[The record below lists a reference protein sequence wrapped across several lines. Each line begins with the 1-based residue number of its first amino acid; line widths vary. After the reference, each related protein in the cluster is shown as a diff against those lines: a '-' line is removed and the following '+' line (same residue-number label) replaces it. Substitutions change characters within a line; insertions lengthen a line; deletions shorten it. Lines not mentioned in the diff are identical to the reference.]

1 MLQTLALRWFR
12 RYKVFFAI
20 GLLIVGAQIF
30 LAYKLLK
37 IPVSGSGSDEE
48 RDLSKK
54 LYEKY
59 VKKAAGSNLSA
70 DDEDPTGSQ
79 QHPLPAVGGNG
90 VMKGATAGGQRG
102 DGRKEA
108 GRSVLNLSDLSFVPA
123 CDIYSKETISAIHRA
138 SSQACKKQIA
148 DIGCAILEGT
158 FYPRR
163 LPNYC
168 PNGGHVPNRA
178 LGCFQDEKNF
188 RILSGY
194 YTNFKTS
201 NSPRRCIQLCLQ
213 SGFLYAGVQYS
224 SECFCGDDP
233 PKTSAKLP
241 DSSCN
246 MKCSGDPR
254 QACGG
259 YFTVNIYETGIA
271 KFSPQ
276 TTEITPKAGEESA
289 RIAFLLT
296 LNGRALRQVHR
307 LLRTLYSP
315 KHYYF
320 IHVDSRQEYLFREL
334 LKLEEHFPNIRL
346 SRKRWSTIW
355 GGASLLQ
362 MLLSS
367 MEHLLKETPHW
378 KWDFVMNLSES
389 DFPVKTLDKLVR
401 FLSANLGKNFVRS
414 HGREVQ
420 RFIQKQGLDRTFVEC
435 DNHMWRIGDRAL
447 PAGVQ
452 IDGGSD
458 WICLSRDFARYV
470 TEGRKGNE
478 LIEGLLVI
486 FGQTILPAESFFHTV
501 LRNSEFCNSYV
512 DNNLHVT
519 NWKRRLG
526 CKCQYKQIVD
536 WCGCSPNDFKPED
549 WAKLQGTEAKQFYFA
564 RKFEPIINQE
574 VILQLEEWVHGP
586 YPADYPN
593 LHSYWQNF
601 YHYEDQSGPTDEI
614 TLRVAYSVL
623 RNNAKARANQF
634 QEPFRIRELNHFLDH
649 DSYRGFLI
657 LYEATVGGER
667 VLMETR
673 VQPNISAQV
682 SKSAPLG
689 RRLTQLEVSTDFDQ
703 KEQVSRNFQR
713 IIGSRSELVLIFR
726 LAGSRVEKNTTTY
739 TLSVYWIDP
748 LGELADNVELTI
760 EDNPSGPPE
769 NLVYFS
775 KAAGLRQPLKV
786 GIWTAKLVHKKTLLG
801 VTQFLVS
808 GSAPPAVAAVA
819 NQTTKEQ
826 EQAQLDSLVQQFFT
840 IKQSCWVGKGT
851 AAGPPKAHYEQQLP
865 GLQLCSESSWSSLAP
880 DPKSD
885 IYAATERMPEAV
897 GFS

>member
-12 RYKVFFAI
+12 RYKVFFLI
-20 GLLIVGAQIF
+20 GLLIVGAQVF

-37 IPVSGSGSDEE
+37 IPVSGNDSTEE
-48 RDLSKK
+48 RDLSKR

-59 VKKAAGSNLSA
+59 VKKVIGSNLSA
-70 DDEDPTGSQ
+70 DDEDPAGPLRDQQQ
-79 QHPLPAVGGNG
+79 QHRAV
-90 VMKGATAGGQRG
+90 
-102 DGRKEA
+102 DGHAKEPESRKEP
-108 GRSVLNLSDLSFVPA
+108 GRTYLNLNDLSFVPP
-123 CDIYSKETISAIHRA
+123 CEILSKETISAIHRA
-138 SSQACKKQIA
+138 KSQSCKKQIV
-148 DIGCAILEGT
+148 DIACAIRAGT
-158 FYPRR
+158 FYPKR
-163 LPNYC
+163 LPNFC
-168 PNGGHVPNRA
+168 PNEDYVPNRA

-194 YTNFKTS
+194 YTNFKS
-201 NSPRRCIQLCLQ
+201 NNSPKRCIQLCLQ
-213 SGFLYAGVQYS
+213 SGFQYAGVQYS
-224 SECFCGDDP
+224 TECFCGNEE
-233 PKTSAKLP
+233 PKASAKLP

-259 YFTVNIYETGIA
+259 YFTTNVYETGIA
-271 KFSPQ
+271 KFSAQ
-276 TTEITPKAGEESA
+276 TTEIIPKAGEEPT

-296 LNGRALRQVHR
+296 LNGRALRQVYR
-307 LLRTLYSP
+307 LLKALYSP
-315 KHYYF
+315 RHYYF
-320 IHVDSRQEYLFREL
+320 IHVDSRQEYLYREL
-334 LKLEEHFPNIRL
+334 LKLESNFPNIRL
-346 SRKRWSTIW
+346 SRHRWSTIW

-367 MEHLLKETPHW
+367 MEYLLVETPTW
-378 KWDFVMNLSES
+378 KWDFVLNLSES

-401 FLSANLGKNFVRS
+401 FLSANQGKNFVRS

-435 DNHMWRIGDRAL
+435 DNHMWRIGDRVL
-447 PAGVQ
+447 PSGVQ

-458 WICLSRDFARYV
+458 WICLSRSFAKYV
-470 TEGRKGNE
+470 TEGRTNSNE

-486 FGQTILPAESFFHTV
+486 FKQTILPAESFFHTV

-549 WAKLQGTEAKQFYFA
+549 WTKLQGTEPKQFYFA

-601 YHYEDQSGPTDEI
+601 YHYEDQAGSPDGATLNVAQSILRI
-614 TLRVAYSVL
+614 TA
-623 RNNAKARANQF
+623 NARMNQF
-634 QEPFRIRELNHFLDH
+634 QEPFRIRELNHYLDH
-649 DSYRGFLI
+649 DNYRGFLI
-657 LYEATVGGER
+657 LYEATIGSQR
-667 VLMETR
+667 VLLETR
-673 VQPNISAQV
+673 VQPNNSAQV

-689 RRLTQLEVSTDFDQ
+689 RRLTKLEVSTDFDQ
-703 KEQVSRNFQR
+703 KEQLSRNFQR
-713 IIGSRSELVLIFR
+713 IIGSQNELVLIFR
-726 LAGSRVEKNTTTY
+726 LAALRTEKNTTSH
-739 TLSVYWIDP
+739 TLAVLWIDP
-748 LGELADNVELTI
+748 RGELADSAELVI
-760 EDNPSGPPE
+760 EDSPSGPPE
-769 NLVYFS
+769 NLVHFS
-775 KAAGLRQPLKV
+775 KAVNLRQPLPP
-786 GIWTAKLVHKKTLLG
+786 GIWTAKLVHKKALLG
-801 VTQFLVS
+801 ITRFLVS
-808 GSAPPAVAAVA
+808 DSASIANT

-826 EQAQLDSLVQQFFT
+826 EQAKLDTLVSQFFT
-840 IKQSCWVGKGT
+840 IKQTCWVGKDGIV
-851 AAGPPKAHYEQQLP
+851 PPSISTNEQTQPLEE
-865 GLQLCSESSWSSLAP
+865 CSRTSWSSLAP

-885 IYAATERMPEAV
+885 INTATEKYPDGME
-897 GFS
+897 FL

>member
-20 GLLIVGAQIF
+20 GLLIVGAQVF

-48 RDLSKK
+48 RDLSKR

-59 VKKAAGSNLSA
+59 VKKTVGSNLSA
-70 DDEDPTGSQ
+70 DDEDPTGQ
-79 QHPLPAVGGNG
+79 QHPLSVGGNS
-90 VMKGATAGGQRG
+90 MIKAATGG
-102 DGRKEA
+102 GRKEV
-108 GRSVLNLSDLSFVPA
+108 GRTALSLHDLNFVPL
-123 CDIYSKETISAIHRA
+123 CDIYSKETVSAIHRA
-138 SSQACKKQIA
+138 RSQTCKKQIA
-148 DIGCAILEGT
+148 DIACAIQEGT
-158 FYPRR
+158 FYPKR

-168 PNGGHVPNRA
+168 PNGGHVPSRS

-213 SGFLYAGVQYS
+213 SGFLFAGVQYS

-233 PKTSAKLP
+233 PKASAKLP

-276 TTEITPKAGEESA
+276 TTEVTPRSGVQSA
-289 RIAFLLT
+289 RIVFLLT

-315 KHYYF
+315 NHYYF
-320 IHVDSRQEYLFREL
+320 IHVDLRQEYLYREL
-334 LKLEEHFPNIRL
+334 LKLEDNFPNIRL
-346 SRKRWSTIW
+346 SRTRWSTIW

-367 MEHLLKETPHW
+367 MEHLLKERHEW

-401 FLSANLGKNFVRS
+401 FLSSNQGKNFVRS

-470 TEGRKGNE
+470 TEGRTGNE

-486 FGQTILPAESFFHTV
+486 FRQTILPAESFFHTV
-501 LRNSEFCNSYV
+501 LRNSEFCNRYV

-519 NWKRRLG
+519 NWKRKLG

-549 WAKLQGTEAKQFYFA
+549 WGKLQGTEAKQFYFA

-586 YPADYPN
+586 FPADYPN

-601 YHYEDQSGPTDEI
+601 YHYEDQGGPSDET
-614 TLRVAYSVL
+614 TLHVAYSIL
-623 RNNAKARANQF
+623 RLNAKARSNQF

-649 DSYRGFLI
+649 DNYRGFLI
-657 LYEATVGGER
+657 LYEAIVAGER
-667 VLMETR
+667 VLLETR

-682 SKSAPLG
+682 SKSVSLG

-713 IIGSRSELVLIFR
+713 IIGTRSELVLIFR
-726 LAGSRVEKNTTTY
+726 LAGSRTEKNTTTY
-739 TLSVYWIDP
+739 TLAVLWIDP
-748 LGELADNVELTI
+748 SGDLADNVELTI

-769 NLVYFS
+769 NLVHFS
-775 KAAGLRQPLKV
+775 KAASLRHPLKV
-786 GIWTAKLVHKKTLLG
+786 GIWTAKLVYKKTLLG
-801 VTQFLVS
+801 VTRFLVS
-808 GSAPPAVAAVA
+808 GSAFSAAA

-840 IKQSCWVGKGT
+840 IKQSCWVGKEN
-851 AAGPPKAHYEQQLP
+851 AVPLEAHLEQPQDL
-865 GLQLCSESSWSSLAP
+865 LRCSESSWSSLAP

-885 IYAATERMPEAV
+885 IYAANERIPEGM

>member
-12 RYKVFFAI
+12 RYKVFFLI
-20 GLLIVGAQIF
+20 GLLIVGAQVF

-37 IPVSGSGSDEE
+37 IPVSGTDSSEE
-48 RDLSKK
+48 RDLSKR

-59 VKKAAGSNLSA
+59 VKKVAGSNLSA
-70 DDEDPTGSQ
+70 DDEDPAGQREQ
-79 QHPLPAVGGNG
+79 QHL
-90 VMKGATAGGQRG
+90 AGEGHVKEPREA
-102 DGRKEA
+102 RKES
-108 GRSVLNLSDLSFVPA
+108 GRTYLNLNDLSFVPP
-123 CDIYSKETISAIHRA
+123 CEIYNKETISAIHRA
-138 SSQACKKQIA
+138 TSQPCKKQIV
-148 DIGCAILEGT
+148 DIACAIQAGT
-158 FYPRR
+158 FYPKR

-168 PNGGHVPNRA
+168 PNGQYVPNRA

-188 RILSGY
+188 RILPGY

-201 NSPRRCIQLCLQ
+201 NSPKRCIQLCLQ

-224 SECFCGDDP
+224 TECFCGDEL
-233 PKTSAKLP
+233 PKASAKLP

-259 YFTVNIYETGIA
+259 YFTTNVYETGIA
-271 KFSPQ
+271 KFSAQ
-276 TTEITPKAGEESA
+276 TTEITPKVGEEPA

-307 LLRTLYSP
+307 LLKTLYSP
-315 KHYYF
+315 RHYYF
-320 IHVDSRQEYLFREL
+320 IHIDSRQEYLYREL
-334 LKLEEHFPNIRL
+334 LKLETNYPNIRL
-346 SRKRWSTIW
+346 SRNRYSTIW

-367 MEHLLKETPHW
+367 MEYLLVDTPHW

-389 DFPVKTLDKLVR
+389 DFPVKTLDKLER
-401 FLSANLGKNFVRS
+401 FLSANQGKNFVRS

-447 PAGVQ
+447 PLGVQ

-458 WICLSRDFARYV
+458 WICLSRGFAKYV
-470 TEGRKGNE
+470 TEGRVGNE

-486 FGQTILPAESFFHTV
+486 FRQTILPAESFFHTV
-501 LRNSEFCNSYV
+501 LRNSEFCNNYV

-549 WAKLQGTEAKQFYFA
+549 WSKLQGTEAKQFYFA

-601 YHYEDQSGPTDEI
+601 YHYEDPSEPDKA
-614 TLRVAYSVL
+614 TLNVAYSIL
-623 RNNAKARANQF
+623 RINANARSNQF
-634 QEPFRIRELNHFLDH
+634 QEPFRIRELNHYLDR
-649 DSYRGFLI
+649 DNYRGFLI
-657 LYEATVGGER
+657 LYEATVGDRR
-667 VLMETR
+667 VLLETR
-673 VQPNISAQV
+673 AQPNISAQV

-703 KEQVSRNFQR
+703 KEQISRNFQR
-713 IIGSRSELVLIFR
+713 IIGSQSKLVLIFR
-726 LAGSRVEKNTTTY
+726 LAGSRTEKNTTTH
-739 TLSVYWIDP
+739 TLAVLWIDP
-748 LGELADNVELTI
+748 RGELADSAEMSI
-760 EDNPSGPPE
+760 EDSPSGPPE
-769 NLVYFS
+769 SLVHFS
-775 KAAGLRQPLKV
+775 KAANLRQPLLT

-801 VTQFLVS
+801 VTRFLVS
-808 GSAPPAVAAVA
+808 DSAPVAGT

-826 EQAQLDSLVQQFFT
+826 EQAKLDRLVPQFFT
-840 IKQSCWVGKGT
+840 IKQTCWVGKGEN
-851 AAGPPKAHYEQQLP
+851 GLP
-865 GLQLCSESSWSSLAP
+865 GFVKESSQALEECSVTGWSSLTP

-885 IYAATERMPEAV
+885 INTAANRYPE
-897 GFS
+897 GMEFL